1 MREGMVGKIIK
12 YITSYLRLIF
22 LKIKY
27 GKKLECKINSIKSV
41 YVGKGVRIKINPG
54 YKLVLGES
62 VYLSDYCKLECL
74 SGDIT
79 IGNGTFFNDCCKII
93 WFDKITIGD
102 ECLFG
107 PNVGIYDHD
116 HRFDIKDM
124 LINKQG
130 YTTKSIEI
138 KSNIWIGANSVITK
152 GCIINKRV
160 VIGANS
166 LVKGIVKSDAVYGG
180 VPIKLIKVIDK

>member
-1 MREGMVGKIIK
+1 MIDKIVK
-12 YITSYLRLIF
+12 YIASYLRLIC

-27 GKKLECKINSIKSV
+27 GKKLECKINSVKSV
-41 YVGKGVRIKINPG
+41 YIGKGVKIKINSRC
-54 YKLVLGES
+54 KLVLGDNT
-62 VYLSDYCKLECL
+62 YLSDYCKIECV
-74 SGDIT
+74 SGNVV
-79 IGNGTFFNDCCKII
+79 IGNRTFFNDSCKVICFEEI
-93 WFDKITIGD
+93 NIGD
-102 ECLFG
+102 DCLFG

-116 HRFDIKDM
+116 HRFDNNNI

-138 KSNIWIGANSVITK
+138 KNNIWVGTNSVITK
-152 GCIINKRV
+152 GCIINERV

-166 LVKGIVKSDAVYGG
+166 LVKGNINTNGVYGG

>member
-1 MREGMVGKIIK
+1 MI
-12 YITSYLRLIF
+12 
-22 LKIKY
+22 
-27 GKKLECKINSIKSV
+27 
-41 YVGKGVRIKINPG
+41 
-54 YKLVLGES
+54 
-62 VYLSDYCKLECL
+62 
-74 SGDIT
+74 
-79 IGNGTFFNDCCKII
+79 
-93 WFDKITIGD
+93 
-102 ECLFG
+102 G

>member
-1 MREGMVGKIIK
+1 MVGKIIK

-79 IGNGTFFNDCCKII
+79 IGNGTFL
-93 WFDKITIGD
+93 TI
-102 ECLFG
+102 
-107 PNVGIYDHD
+107 
-116 HRFDIKDM
+116 
-124 LINKQG
+124 
-130 YTTKSIEI
+130 
-138 KSNIWIGANSVITK
+138 A
-152 GCIINKRV
+152 
-160 VIGANS
+160 
-166 LVKGIVKSDAVYGG
+166 VK
-180 VPIKLIKVIDK
+180 